1 MLFPMPMPAK
11 KLEAMNIVGMITYGN
26 YFDMPD
32 NIHTILSAGS
42 SHANVILHDSVR
54 P

>member
-11 KLEAMNIVGMITYGN
+11 KLEAMKIVGMITYGN

-32 NIHTILSAGS
+32 NIHTI
-42 SHANVILHDSVR
+42 
-54 P
+54 